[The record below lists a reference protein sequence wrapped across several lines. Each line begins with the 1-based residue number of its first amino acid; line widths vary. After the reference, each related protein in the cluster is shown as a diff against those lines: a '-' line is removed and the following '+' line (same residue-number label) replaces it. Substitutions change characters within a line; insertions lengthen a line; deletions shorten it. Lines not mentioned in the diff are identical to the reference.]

1 MVNEDTFS
9 FPSFCLAFVRFP
21 LPRYLLWVSAMS
33 LCVLFFF
40 IFYTFSAAWPF
51 AHYGYTVLPL
61 ACDCSIPLAA
71 KPFLCVQVPCILIPI
86 ITIPSIPH
94 CAIGG
99 SVTVAEFYS
108 PQTVREVSP
117 KYYRTPKKRKRR
129 PIILQV
135 SHRPNSRNLAWN
147 RKDRRVGMSR
157 RSGTSG
163 AGLRAFFQSR
173 RMSSNGSTA
182 GTPNHRARWSDSP
195 DYNPGTILL
204 WSNEQSGQG
213 SHTDKKT

>member
-9 FPSFCLAFVRFP
+9 FPLSVLLSFAFLFRDTCFGF
-21 LPRYLLWVSAMS
+21 LLCPSV
-33 LCVLFFF
+33 FFF
-40 IFYTFSAAWPF
+40 PSFSIHSRLLGHF
-51 AHYGYTVLPL
+51 AHYGCTVLPL

-173 RMSSNGSTA
+173 RMSFNGSTA